1 MNNLRPVGIIG
12 TGKYVPEKI
21 LTNSDLEKMVDTND
35 EWIVSRTG
43 IKERHIAAPDQATS
57 DLAYEAAIK
66 ALESA
71 GMTGSDLDLI
81 IVATITPDSSF
92 PSTACILQDKLGAKG
107 AAAFDLS
114 AACSGFVYGL
124 ASATSFIQSGMYNN
138 ALVIGADCL
147 SRITDY
153 TDRNTCVLFGDGAG
167 AVVVGEVPEGRG
179 FKAFDLGAEGSGG
192 SLLQMEGGGSRLPA
206 TAETVENKKH
216 YINMNGREVFKFAVR
231 VMGTATIE
239 VLRKA
244 GMERTDVDLFVP
256 HQANIR
262 IIQSAMQRLELPEEK
277 VVVNVDK
284 YANTSAA
291 SIPLALVE
299 AAEEGRMKAGD
310 TVLMVGF
317 GGGLTWGHRYS
328 FGKIDIWEMNEM
340 GKIAF
345 VFPGQGSQA
354 VGMAKDAYESV
365 PAATEIFRTADETL
379 GFSLSNLVFEG
390 PETELKQTSNT
401 QPALLTASIALLEA
415 FKEKG
420 IQPDY
425 TAGHSL
431 GEYSALVAAGVL
443 SFADAVSTVRARG
456 QYMEQAVPGGQ
467 GAMAAVLGADREALG
482 VLCRDVSESG
492 HAVELANINCPGQIV
507 ISGVKEGVA
516 AVAER
521 VKEAGGK
528 RAIALEVSG
537 PFHSSLMK
545 GAAEK
550 LAEKLKTVTFSPAAV
565 PVVANVT
572 ARPAEDG
579 QVQDLLTAQVY
590 SPVLWEDSVTWLI
603 EQGVDTFI
611 EIGSG
616 SVLTGLIKK
625 QIKP

>member
-57 DLAYEAAIK
+57 DLAFEAAIK

-124 ASATSFIQSGMYNN
+124 ATATSFIQSGMYNN

-179 FKAFDLGAEGSGG
+179 FKAFDLGAEGAGG
-192 SLLQMEGGGSRLPA
+192 SLLQIEGGGSRLPA
-206 TAETVENKKH
+206 SAETVENKKH
-216 YINMNGREVFKFAVR
+216 YIYMNGREVFKFAVR

-244 GMERTDVDLFVP
+244 GMDRTDVDLFVP
-256 HQANIR
+256 HQANVR

-317 GGGLTWGHRYS
+317 GGGLTWG
-328 FGKIDIWEMNEM
+328 
-340 GKIAF
+340 A
-345 VFPGQGSQA
+345 
-354 VGMAKDAYESV
+354 
-365 PAATEIFRTADETL
+365 
-379 GFSLSNLVFEG
+379 
-390 PETELKQTSNT
+390 
-401 QPALLTASIALLEA
+401 
-415 FKEKG
+415 
-420 IQPDY
+420 
-425 TAGHSL
+425 
-431 GEYSALVAAGVL
+431 
-443 SFADAVSTVRARG
+443 
-456 QYMEQAVPGGQ
+456 
-467 GAMAAVLGADREALG
+467 
-482 VLCRDVSESG
+482 
-492 HAVELANINCPGQIV
+492 
-507 ISGVKEGVA
+507 
-516 AVAER
+516 
-521 VKEAGGK
+521 
-528 RAIALEVSG
+528 
-537 PFHSSLMK
+537 
-545 GAAEK
+545 
-550 LAEKLKTVTFSPAAV
+550 
-565 PVVANVT
+565 
-572 ARPAEDG
+572 
-579 QVQDLLTAQVY
+579 
-590 SPVLWEDSVTWLI
+590 
-603 EQGVDTFI
+603 
-611 EIGSG
+611 
-616 SVLTGLIKK
+616 SVLVW
-625 QIKP
+625 

>member
-1 MNNLRPVGIIG
+1 MNNLRPVGVIG

-81 IVATITPDSSF
+81 IVATITPDSAF

-124 ASATSFIQSGMYNN
+124 ATATSFIQSGMYNN

-179 FKAFDLGAEGSGG
+179 FKSFDLGAEGAGG
-192 SLLQMEGGGSRLPA
+192 GLLQLEGGGSRLPA
-206 TAETVENKKH
+206 SAETVENKKH
-216 YINMNGREVFKFAVR
+216 YIYMNGREVFKFAVR
-231 VMGTATIE
+231 VMGTATVE

-244 GMERTDVDLFVP
+244 GLDRTDVDLFVP

-310 TVLMVGF
+310 TILMVGF
-317 GGGLTWGHRYS
+317 GGGLTWG
-328 FGKIDIWEMNEM
+328 
-340 GKIAF
+340 A
-345 VFPGQGSQA
+345 
-354 VGMAKDAYESV
+354 
-365 PAATEIFRTADETL
+365 
-379 GFSLSNLVFEG
+379 
-390 PETELKQTSNT
+390 
-401 QPALLTASIALLEA
+401 
-415 FKEKG
+415 
-420 IQPDY
+420 
-425 TAGHSL
+425 
-431 GEYSALVAAGVL
+431 
-443 SFADAVSTVRARG
+443 
-456 QYMEQAVPGGQ
+456 
-467 GAMAAVLGADREALG
+467 
-482 VLCRDVSESG
+482 
-492 HAVELANINCPGQIV
+492 
-507 ISGVKEGVA
+507 
-516 AVAER
+516 
-521 VKEAGGK
+521 
-528 RAIALEVSG
+528 
-537 PFHSSLMK
+537 
-545 GAAEK
+545 
-550 LAEKLKTVTFSPAAV
+550 
-565 PVVANVT
+565 
-572 ARPAEDG
+572 
-579 QVQDLLTAQVY
+579 
-590 SPVLWEDSVTWLI
+590 
-603 EQGVDTFI
+603 
-611 EIGSG
+611 
-616 SVLTGLIKK
+616 SVLVW
-625 QIKP
+625 